1 MNKESIILGID
12 PGTRIMGYGVIR
24 KKGSKIETMA
34 MGVVNMTAIKD
45 PYRRMSHIL
54 EKMYELLDCYHPD
67 CMAIEAP
74 FYSKNIQSMLKL
86 GRAQGVAIAAALSRN
101 VPVCEYAPRKIKMA
115 VTGKG
120 AASKEQV
127 AGMLKRI
134 MVVDEKAES
143 LDATDALAVAVC
155 HAYQMVLPGKPAAGG
170 SWEAFVSKNP
180 QRIVRK

>member
-1 MNKESIILGID
+1 
-12 PGTRIMGYGVIR
+12 
-24 KKGSKIETMA
+24 
-34 MGVVNMTAIKD
+34 
-45 PYRRMSHIL
+45 
-54 EKMYELLDCYHPD
+54 
-67 CMAIEAP
+67 
-74 FYSKNIQSMLKL
+74 
-86 GRAQGVAIAAALSRN
+86 
-101 VPVCEYAPRKIKMA
+101 MA